1 MSLSSIYR
9 PNEDISNPSL
19 DSVLAKLAVMSTDQ
33 LKAFAAQNQDDMI
46 MLGAAQAVHAKR
58 EEYAQKANAQQ
69 GGPMPP
75 VNQQVVQNMDPA
87 PQMPQ
92 GMPQGMPPQG
102 MPPQGGQGMPPQGMS
117 PQGMPP
123 QGMPPQGGGQLPEQ
137 QGIAQLPAPNIQNM
151 AGGGI
156 VAFADGGSAD
166 EDMMYSGEP
175 VLRMADGGI
184 PRYQGVPTAMGGDG
198 SLVGYPDEFTNIDA
212 QIAARKRQ
220 MELEGAFD
228 DYSKPV
234 PKALPKAK
242 AAQPTAQAIKPEDYK
257 QLMNSFMPEK
267 IVDPFAAQRT
277 KISQAETKLAQE
289 NLTDYDADIAKL
301 GIAGKPQEE
310 RINKREAELGK
321 QKDMNTNMA
330 IIEAG
335 LAMMQSRGRG
345 LAGIAEG
352 AGVGTK
358 MYASGIERLR
368 AAQEKIDDA
377 RDGLDTLRRNEAF
390 MTTRDRRALKT
401 DIGKSMVGAEKDA
414 LKGMEQAYGIAK
426 EDSRAL
432 FKTVAQAQEGGQDR
446 ASRERVAIIGANA
459 LTARANVAADVR
471 SQLTPAQLAAIR
483 DKASDNV
490 TNSKTFLYDRTVAA
504 AAAKKEGKMFD
515 PAAYKEDLIKAE
527 TDRLLA
533 EYSRGSTI
541 PTAAP
546 TGGNSGGGTFDPSRW
561 GQPQVVTPR
570 N

>member
-19 DSVLAKLAVMSTDQ
+19 ESVMDKLQTFNPEQ
-33 LKAFAAQNQDDMI
+33 LKAFAAANQDDMI
-46 MLGAAQAVHAKR
+46 LLGAAQAVHANHEKF
-58 EEYAQKANAQQ
+58 AQAKMAQQ
-69 GGPMPP
+69 GGQMPP
-75 VNQQVVQNMDPA
+75 VNQQVVQNIGPT
-87 PQMPQ
+87 
-92 GMPQGMPPQG
+92 PPQG
-102 MPPQGGQGMPPQGMS
+102 MPPQGGQGMPPQGM
-117 PQGMPP
+117 
-123 QGMPPQGGGQLPEQ
+123 PPQGGGPLPEQ
-137 QGIAQLPAPNIQNM
+137 QGIAQLPTPNIDNM

-401 DIGKSMVGAEKDA
+401 EIGKSVVGAEKDA

-432 FKTVAQAQEGGQDR
+432 FKTVAQAQEGGLDR

-459 LTARANVAADVR
+459 LTARANAAADVR
-471 SQLTPAQLAAIR
+471 GQLTPKQLADIRNMAI
-483 DKASDNV
+483 DNV
-490 TNSKTFLYDRTVAA
+490 TNAKTFMYDREVAA
-504 AAAKKEGKMFD
+504 NAAKKAGKMFD
-515 PAAYKEDLIKAE
+515 PATYKEDLIKAE
-527 TDRLLA
+527 TERLLA
-533 EYSRGSTI
+533 EYNRGSTI
-541 PTAAP
+541 PTATP